1 MVGMVD
7 TWALWMVAVGMV
19 DTGRDRKGIAFCT
32 VGITFPW
39 S

>member
-19 DTGRDRKGIAFCT
+19 DTGRDRKDIAFCT

-39 S
+39 W